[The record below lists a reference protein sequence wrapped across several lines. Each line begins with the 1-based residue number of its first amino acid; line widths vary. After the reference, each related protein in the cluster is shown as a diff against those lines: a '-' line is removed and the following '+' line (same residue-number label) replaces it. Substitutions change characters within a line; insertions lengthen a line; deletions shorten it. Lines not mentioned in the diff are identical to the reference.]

1 MTSYRRTSEGGA
13 EPRLQ
18 AGEQF
23 LIHLLL
29 CTLFVSI
36 YLSIYTHMYTYRH
49 YFYYFPFLYLNYL
62 IFILILFQLTSYPFC
77 SLSSCWEGG
86 KLSEGLRG
94 IESSVGHNH
103 TNKSI

>member
-13 EPRLQ
+13 EPQLQ

-49 YFYYFPFLYLNYL
+49 YFYYFPFLYLNN
-62 IFILILFQLTSYPFC
+62 FISTHELSFLLSVILL
-77 SLSSCWEGG
+77 G
-86 KLSEGLRG
+86 RG
-94 IESSVGHNH
+94 
-103 TNKSI
+103 